1 MADTGQENGDKGV
14 RTKKQSVIEIP
25 TPARLDIPDDTQ
37 TKNGSLPSRSRRSV
51 WFGNSFGPLGK
62 YGKLKKTQ
70 FVIGARNLEVCYT
83 EQNNIFS
90 TQLIFLHTIVDILCF
105 FLNVCPLHIA

>member
-1 MADTGQENGDKGV
+1 MADAGQEDGDKGL

-25 TPARLDIPDDTQ
+25 APAELDIPDDTHG
-37 TKNGSLPSRSRRSV
+37 KNGSLPSRSRRSV

-70 FVIGARNLEVCYT
+70 FVMGASNLEGFAEHLFELFDV
-83 EQNNIFS
+83 EQHGYVSI
-90 TQLIFLHTIVDILCF
+90 QELVGGLRL
-105 FLNVCPLHIA
+105 LWQ